1 LKSDLLLIFSFIT
14 LVIGLLISMFALS
27 AQNLGDA
34 TLGLVGIFIPSAIII
49 VTLDRAVQKET
60 KPT

>member
-1 LKSDLLLIFSFIT
+1 MKSDLLLIFSFIT